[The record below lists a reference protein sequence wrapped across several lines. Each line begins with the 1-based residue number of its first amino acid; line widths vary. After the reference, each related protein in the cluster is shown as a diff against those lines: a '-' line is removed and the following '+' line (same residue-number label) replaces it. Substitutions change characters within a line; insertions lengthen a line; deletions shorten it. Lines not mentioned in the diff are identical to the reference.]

1 MLAAVSTATGEEIT
15 LDRSDLRAIA
25 ERHGVE
31 VDDVWGP
38 GKIVVELFEALVEET
53 ISEPTFVVD
62 FPREVS
68 PLARP
73 HRTNPDLTEH
83 FDLVIGGV
91 ELVTA
96 FSELNDPIEQ
106 RAKFELQRQLKA
118 AGVEET
124 HPLDEDFLRALEHG
138 MPPAG
143 GLGLGIDRLLMV
155 LTDAASLRDLIMF
168 PAHRPEALDP
178 AD

>member
-1 MLAAVSTATGEEIT
+1 M
-15 LDRSDLRAIA
+15 
-25 ERHGVE
+25 
-31 VDDVWGP
+31 
-38 GKIVVELFEALVEET
+38 ELFENSSRRRSSSRRSSAT
-53 ISEPTFVVD
+53 S
-62 FPREVS
+62 
-68 PLARP
+68 LARCRRSP
-73 HRTNPDLTEH
+73 DRTGRIPSLTEH

-96 FSELNDPIEQ
+96 FSELTDPLEQ
-106 RAKFELQRQLKA
+106 RAKFELQQQLKA

-168 PAHRPEALDP
+168 PAHRPESNGLTRT
-178 AD
+178 

>member
-1 MLAAVSTATGEEIT
+1 MLAAVSAATEEEIT
-15 LDRSDLRAIA
+15 LDRTDLRAIA

-83 FDLVIGGV
+83 FDLIIGGV

-96 FSELNDPIEQ
+96 FSELNDPVEQ
-106 RAKFELQRQLKA
+106 RAKFELQREMKA

-168 PAHRPEALDP
+168 PAHRPEALD
-178 AD
+178 